1 MAKQIR
7 LATISQEEVQLRKLN
22 SGMTE
27 EMSYRRLL
35 VRLVLLL
42 VVVLFLWVVLKFV
55 DRKGPD
61 LDPSS
66 SGEVGEVRDQA

>member
-55 DRKGPD
+55 DRKGPN

-66 SGEVGEVRDQA
+66 SGEVSEVRDQV

>member
-1 MAKQIR
+1 
-7 LATISQEEVQLRKLN
+7 
-22 SGMTE
+22 
-27 EMSYRRLL
+27 MSYRRLL

-55 DRKGPD
+55 DRKGPN

-66 SGEVGEVRDQA
+66 SGEVSEVRDQV